1 MLLDFNSIKVQLRHA
16 YETVFFYFPAL
27 FQFHKG
33 TIKTTAGGGL
43 INANFIFQFHKG
55 TIKTHNIANYA
66 LPQSHFNSIKVQL
79 RLACCSN
86 IISRYKFQFHKG
98 TIKTTL

>member
-1 MLLDFNSIKVQLRHA
+1 MLLDFNSIKVLLIHD
-16 YETVFFYFPAL
+16 YEKVFFFFPAL

-79 RLACCSN
+79 RLLYSK
-86 IISRYKFQFHKG
+86 KFITRSKKQMHKA
-98 TIKTTL
+98 TNK